1 MIKKTPIQYPVGIE
15 DLYISFMVSGSDTD
29 GEIPTYEADI
39 YSQTNITKLGIAGNS
54 STFEKWASNQ
64 LIVSI
69 TRNTKHTLTFDLA
82 GLSQEVLDKM
92 LDVQRKKGISIDTA
106 NPRELPTFAVG
117 VVFPLND
124 GTKIARWYPRCKLTP
139 AEESYQT
146 LTEEMDIPDQQY
158 VVEANPLLHNKATK
172 VDFWDGD
179 ESNQTT
185 SVTVEDFLSKVIC
198 DESQIEALGTEAAGG
213 E

>member
-15 DLYISFMVSGSDTD
+15 DLYISFMVSGSDAD

-92 LDVQRKKGISIDTA
+92 LDIQRKKGISIDTA
-106 NPRELPTFAVG
+106 NPKELPTFAVG

-158 VVEANPLLHNKATK
+158 VVEAIPLLHNKATK

>member
-1 MIKKTPIQYPVGIE
+1 MIKNTPIQYPVGIE
-15 DLYISFMVSGSDTD
+15 DLYISFMVGGSDVP
-29 GEIPTYEADI
+29 GEIPTYETDI

-92 LDVQRKKGISIDTA
+92 LDVQRKKGISIDTS
-106 NPRELPTFAVG
+106 NPKELPTFAVG

-158 VVEANPLLHNKATK
+158 VVEATPLLHNKATK

-179 ESNQTT
+179 VSNQTT

-198 DESQIEALGTEAAGG
+198 DESQIEALGTEVAGG

>member
-1 MIKKTPIQYPVGIE
+1 MIKNTPIQYPVGIE
-15 DLYISFMVSGSDTD
+15 DLYISFMVGGSDVP

-92 LDVQRKKGISIDTA
+92 LDVKRKKGVSIDTS
-106 NPRELPTFAVG
+106 NPKELPTFAVG

-158 VVEANPLLHNKATK
+158 VVEATPLLHNKATK

-179 ESNQTT
+179 VSNQTT

>member
-15 DLYISFMVSGSDTD
+15 DLYISFMDIESDAI
-29 GEIPTYEADI
+29 GEIPTYETDI

-92 LDVQRKKGISIDTA
+92 LDVQRKKGISIDTS
-106 NPRELPTFAVG
+106 NPKELPTFAVG

-158 VVEANPLLHNKATK
+158 VVEATPLLHNKATK

-198 DESQIEALGTEAAGG
+198 DESQIEALGTEVVGG